1 MNTDKYLA
9 MTDTFMRQTSKG
21 EIPEKIT
28 RDFRFCMDEQLEKLQ
43 KKDVTMREEYE
54 FNDEAVTGAA
64 EVSPRNNRTPF
75 RGVMVFRE
83 TVRIRDFYRGDKKI
97 LHRREPVTFY
107 ANIVDREGSRD
118 VAVNCPNCGNATMAS
133 KLEAGCPYCGTH
145 FSMSDLWPR
154 VSSCYCTND
163 IVERIGLDERLKK
176 MLTKIGIVLFLVFLV
191 LGVVLGR
198 NNPDAQDMPLWGAAL
213 YYVVIA
219 GIAAGVMT
227 FFSYLGYSFFLFGK
241 LLLQLGDVLPMA
253 GAAGSAKKLQARMEK
268 YDPYFFGRIFEGK
281 MVSLLQAILYSDD
294 RGNLSIYEGKDDLPD
309 FDDLVDLDY
318 RGAFKLRELRERGGR
333 VSILLDV
340 FTANCYADDRLKRV
354 NERILVR
361 MERKAGAVTDP
372 GFSIHAVNC
381 GNCGGSFDA
390 MHERNCPYCGREYNA
405 SESDWV
411 ITEIRKK

>member
-9 MTDTFMRQTSKG
+9 MTDTFMKQTSKG

-28 RDFRFCMDEQLEKLQ
+28 RDFRFCMDEQLQKLQ
-43 KKDVTMREEYE
+43 KKDVTMREEFV
-54 FNDEAVTGAA
+54 FNDEAVTGAV

-75 RGVMVFRE
+75 RGVMAYRE
-83 TVRIRDFYRGDKKI
+83 TVRIRDFYRGGKKI
-97 LHRREPVTFY
+97 LHRREPVNFY

-133 KLEAGCPYCGTH
+133 KLEEGCPYCGTH

-176 MLTKIGIVLFLVFLV
+176 MLTKIGIALFLAFFV
-191 LGVVLGR
+191 LGFAMGR
-198 NNPDAQDMPLWGAAL
+198 NNPDTRDMPLWGATL
-213 YYVVIA
+213 YFAFLA
-219 GIAAGVMT
+219 GIAAGVTT
-227 FFSYLGYSFFLFGK
+227 FFCYMGYSFFLFGK
-241 LLLQLGDVLPMA
+241 LLLELGNVLPMA
-253 GAAGSAKKLQARMEK
+253 GAAGSAKKLQAAMEK

-294 RGNLSIYEGKDDLPD
+294 LGNLSIYEGKDDLSD

-318 RGAFKLRELRERGGR
+318 RGAFKLKEFKERGGR
-333 VSILLDV
+333 ISILLDV
-340 FTANCYADDRLKRV
+340 FTANCYANDRLKRV

-361 MERKAGAVTDP
+361 MERKASAVTDP

-405 SESDWV
+405 SESDWI